1 MIRKAVCV
9 CAVMVMACPADAQPV
24 RKLPP
29 VAPPI
34 TREDVAGTETT
45 DEEAEAEIA
54 EAEAAEQAGVEPA
67 DPLDDL
73 TPEERVRFEAF
84 LARLGT
90 LFAQS
95 NAMKEGSSLAIDDA
109 AELIDALY
117 EDMGAPYLNSR
128 WQWMVVTAVQDVLFA
143 HPKQPWPESEA
154 MDVLRTGML
163 NYAAEAAPQD
173 PCQQAAL
180 ALALAGLGGPQ
191 HPECD
196 DAAERL
202 MDRATAW
209 AAELEDEFYISMMK
223 RGQKSI
229 DRVTRW
235 KWGPNGRPAA
245 TKKPADAARAYQE
258 AEAAVSAL
266 ASDGSVNV
274 EQLAKADRLAS
285 ADFGEPRRNAD
296 MLSRLLIAYRAV
308 LKEGRVEKDAVRFI
322 DGKLLSLARDSGRL
336 SGERHWSLWAEAVS
350 ELRHRSSREMRRYV
364 FHDGGKQHADVPV
377 ALEGLRKAQAGLR
390 RDGAPG
396 SLVVGGRHAAV
407 EERPAK
413 ARANSVGRPT
423 SSQPAGS
430 GG

>member
-29 VAPPI
+29 VSPPV
-34 TREDVAGTETT
+34 TREDMVEAAK
-45 DEEAEAEIA
+45 EEAEW
-54 EAEAAEQAGVEPA
+54 EAKALAAEEAGVELG

-73 TPEERVRFEAF
+73 TPEERVRFDAYM
-84 LARLGT
+84 ARLGT
-90 LFAQS
+90 LFAKS
-95 NAMKEGSSLAIDDA
+95 NAMKESSSLAVEDA

-117 EDMGAPYLNSR
+117 EDMGASYLNSR

-154 MDVLRTGML
+154 LDGLRTGLL
-163 NYAAEAAPQD
+163 NYMAEDAAGD
-173 PCQQAAL
+173 PCEQADL
-180 ALALAGLGGPQ
+180 ALALAGLGGPA

-350 ELRHRSSREMRRYV
+350 ELRHRSSRDMRRYV
-364 FHDGGKQHADVPV
+364 FHDGGKQHVDVPV

-396 SLVVGGRHAAV
+396 SLLFGGLRSAG
-407 EERPAK
+407 EERPTK
-413 ARANSVGRPT
+413 ACANSVGRPT

>member
-9 CAVMVMACPADAQPV
+9 CAVMVMAGPADAQPV

-196 DAAERL
+196 DAAAKL
-202 MDRATAW
+202 MERATAW

-223 RGQKSI
+223 RSRKSI

-235 KWGPNGRPAA
+235 KWGPDGRPAA

-258 AEAAVSAL
+258 AETAVNAL
-266 ASDGSVNV
+266 ASGGPVSV
-274 EQLAKADRLAS
+274 EQLAKADKLAS
-285 ADFGEPRRNAD
+285 VDFGEPRRNAD

-308 LKEGRVEKDAVRFI
+308 LKEDRAEKDAVRFI
-322 DGKLLSLARDSGRL
+322 DGKLLSLARDAGRL

>member
-1 MIRKAVCV
+1 MNRKAVCA
-9 CAVMVMACPADAQPV
+9 CAVMVMSCPVDAQPV
-24 RKLPP
+24 RRLPP
-29 VAPPI
+29 VEPPV
-34 TREDVAGTETT
+34 TREDMIEAAE
-45 DEEAEAEIA
+45 EEAEW
-54 EAEAAEQAGVEPA
+54 EAKAQAAEEAGVELG

-73 TPEERVRFEAF
+73 TPEERVRFDAYM
-84 LARLGT
+84 ARLGT
-90 LFAQS
+90 LFEKS
-95 NAMKEGSSLAIDDA
+95 NEMKNGPSLAVEDA

-117 EDMGAPYLNSR
+117 EDMDAPYLNGR
-128 WQWMVVTAVQDVLFA
+128 WQWSVVMEVQGVLFA

-154 MDVLRTGML
+154 LDVLRTGML
-163 NYAAEAAPQD
+163 NYAAEAAPED
-173 PCQQAAL
+173 PCQQADL
-180 ALALAGLGGPQ
+180 ALALAGLGGPA

-223 RGQKSI
+223 RGRKSI

-235 KWGPNGRPAA
+235 KWGPNGRPSVA
-245 TKKPADAARAYQE
+245 KKPADAARAYQE

-266 ASDGSVNV
+266 ASDGPVSV
-274 EQLAKADRLAS
+274 EQLAKVDKLAS

-296 MLSRLLIAYRAV
+296 LLSRLLIAYRAA
-308 LKEGRVEKDAVRFI
+308 LKEDRAEKDAVRFI

-350 ELRHRSSREMRRYV
+350 ELRHRSSRDTRRYV

-396 SLVVGGRHAAV
+396 SLLVGGLRSAG
-407 EERPAK
+407 EERPTK
-413 ARANSVGRPT
+413 ACADSVGRPT